1 MIIRAALAALL
12 VIVAAFPAAA
22 DTLKIDDYPIA
33 IEYAPSNRRVATK
46 VQHIIEREVPT
57 LTAQLG
63 LQYMHPIEVR
73 VESDITPYRVALG
86 RSLPTW
92 GVAFAVLE
100 DQVIVVDV
108 KRATRALGELDHVIP
123 HELSHL
129 FLAQRVPR
137 VHFPVW
143 FLEGLAQWQA
153 GEWSMIDSWQL
164 MNAVWGGDVPNLM
177 HMVDQ
182 YPAHEER
189 ARTGYRL
196 AYAAVS
202 DLFADHPENI
212 APFLDTVAKMGNF
225 DQAFSQFFGV
235 DVPNFTVA
243 FHRHLETR
251 YHSPLLVFQ
260 TVPLFSIL
268 ALLFLATG
276 IRYYLYKRRRLREM
290 DALEGDFRQ

>member
-1 MIIRAALAALL
+1 MARPAIIAALL
-12 VIVAAFPAAA
+12 IAATAFCAAA
-22 DTLKIDDYPIA
+22 DTMRIDGYPVT
-33 IEYAPSNRRVATK
+33 IEYAPANRRVAAK
-46 VQHIIEREVPT
+46 VRGIIERDVPV

-63 LQYMHPIEVR
+63 IDRIQPIVVR
-73 VESDITPYRVALG
+73 VEGDIRPYRRALG

-100 DQVIVVDV
+100 DQIIVVDV

-164 MNAVWGGDVPNLM
+164 MNAVWGGDLPNLM

-182 YPAHEER
+182 YPVHEER

-196 AYAAVS
+196 AYAAFS

-212 APFLDTVAKMGNF
+212 APFLDTVVQMGNF
-225 DQAFSQFFGV
+225 DEAFDRFFGV

-243 FHRHLETR
+243 FHRRLEAR
-251 YHSPLLVFQ
+251 YHTPLLVFQ
-260 TVPLFSIL
+260 TGPLFSVL
-268 ALLFLATG
+268 AVIFLG
-276 IRYYLYKRRRLREM
+276 VGLRFYIRKRRRLREM
-290 DALEGDFRQ
+290 EALEND